1 MRESS
6 SDSTLRAASRIW
18 RIGPIPFTAFALLE
32 KAMAHVIRVVRWEEL
47 SPAQKSDVENLKI
60 SDQQIEY
67 AGPTRRAVAACA
79 SDPTGDVQGAAIF
92 NGDVTV
98 GFLVLKRGAANPSWA
113 STAAAV
119 ISALRIDLRFQGLGI
134 GTAALQYLPE
144 WLSIY
149 WPDTT
154 SIMLSVD
161 EENEVGRRSYAK
173 AGWVDLGTREKG
185 RIGWVRYMKRDLQA
199 VSSAPD

>member
-1 MRESS
+1 
-6 SDSTLRAASRIW
+6 LRQ
-18 RIGPIPFTAFALLE
+18 P
-32 KAMAHVIRVVRWEEL
+32 
-47 SPAQKSDVENLKI
+47 
-60 SDQQIEY
+60 
-67 AGPTRRAVAACA
+67 
-79 SDPTGDVQGAAIF
+79 
-92 NGDVTV
+92 
-98 GFLVLKRGAANPSWA
+98 LKRGAANPSWA

-161 EENEVGRRSYAK
+161 EENEAGRRSYAK
-173 AGWVDLGTREKG
+173 AGWVDLGTRDKG
-185 RIGWVRYMKRDLQA
+185 RIGWVRYMKRA
-199 VSSAPD
+199 VLNERPGLAKTLDMEVLLAGTQWAVECKRMEGGEYSEKERSEARALWLPVARALHPTQPDAVTDAENHASPILT

>member
-1 MRESS
+1 M
-6 SDSTLRAASRIW
+6 W
-18 RIGPIPFTAFALLE
+18 RIVPISIPAFAWLE
-32 KAMAHVIRVVRWEEL
+32 KAMAHVIRIVRWEEL
-47 SPAQKSDVENLKI
+47 SPTQKIDVENLKI

-67 AGPTRRAVAACA
+67 TGPTHRAVAACA
-79 SDPTGDVQGAAIF
+79 SDLTGDVQGAAIF
-92 NGDVTV
+92 DGDVLV
-98 GFLVLKRGAANPSWA
+98 GFLVLKRRAANPSWA
-113 STAAAV
+113 STGAAI

-144 WLSIY
+144 WLSTY

-161 EENEVGRRSYAK
+161 EENEARRRSYTK
-173 AGWVDLGTREKG
+173 AGWVDLGTRDKG

-199 VSSAPD
+199 VVAVSD